1 MPPSRRRGRPRSR
14 MSTPLSRTS
23 SSATQPN
30 GTNKLLSLHALSKRY
45 PNLQQPLKR
54 THWEGCR
61 CAGTCTPTTCTCLQD
76 GAPCRQSCKCGPS
89 CEHQFPPCT
98 CKTNGGACGEKCP
111 CYLAHHQCSTACACP
126 DDKCDDE
133 NNLPEVE
140 VKDSQIPSAGLGL
153 FAKQD
158 IEKRRL
164 IGWLEGQVEPH
175 PKEPDFDCFD
185 IAKDHSLR
193 CSKEGAY
200 FTNEMLFKEA
210 NAEFRYMEGKRRREI
225 VIRAKRD
232 IKAGEEITSQYTDR
246 KQPPCFP
253 PEDFQTGSYV
263 LVKGEGEDDP
273 WVAQIVSMGAGKKKM
288 TVQWLLRKQDLGIIP
303 PPLRKSIR
311 LDKGEL
317 IMTEGWRDIL
327 DWETM
332 IRVIYVREE
341 RPEDDELG
349 SNVWWWTRCYDAK
362 KKKLK

>member
-1 MPPSRRRGRPRSR
+1 MPRR
-14 MSTPLSRTS
+14 
-23 SSATQPN
+23 
-30 GTNKLLSLHALSKRY
+30 
-45 PNLQQPLKR
+45 
-54 THWEGCR
+54 
-61 CAGTCTPTTCTCLQD
+61 
-76 GAPCRQSCKCGPS
+76 
-89 CEHQFPPCT
+89 
-98 CKTNGGACGEKCP
+98 
-111 CYLAHHQCSTACACP
+111 
-126 DDKCDDE
+126 
-133 NNLPEVE
+133 
-140 VKDSQIPSAGLGL
+140 
-153 FAKQD
+153 
-158 IEKRRL
+158 
-164 IGWLEGQVEPH
+164 
-175 PKEPDFDCFD
+175 
-185 IAKDHSLR
+185 
-193 CSKEGAY
+193 
-200 FTNEMLFKEA
+200 
-210 NAEFRYMEGKRRREI
+210 
-225 VIRAKRD
+225 
-232 IKAGEEITSQYTDR
+232 
-246 KQPPCFP
+246 PPCFP